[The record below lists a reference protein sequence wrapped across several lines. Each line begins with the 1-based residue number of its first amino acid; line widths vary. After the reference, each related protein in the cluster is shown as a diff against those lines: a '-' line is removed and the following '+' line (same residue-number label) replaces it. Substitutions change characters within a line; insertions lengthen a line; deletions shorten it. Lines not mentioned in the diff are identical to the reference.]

1 MSSISSSQ
9 ISPKSSG
16 AFLHDQTLY
25 QSDEPDCKSAETSS
39 SHARRNS
46 ACSEKMAQVAQS
58 QADVVATIR
67 QPSLAG
73 SQQTSGSSG
82 VIGLPS
88 VIDPSLFDDCFDL
101 NQFTANHCFTNGIL
115 NFDNLDWAATND
127 PDLAA
132 NGPDAKQFQYTDLL
146 QNDQPE
152 IGLELSYAPPE
163 QYNNLQYT
171 AESEYDIGHVLN
183 SLEPVSRELYGNVP
197 LGSNVW
203 DITSWTTSEHDGATL
218 GLSALPGGTQY
229 MPEMLQYPSV
239 SQARQMYPDPS
250 ASLYPTQPYLQFSQ
264 QQYSQQY
271 PAYPPIPIEHYKVAK
286 QMEAQPVK
294 KRKRSAYSTDS
305 DDDVPT
311 TMRPREDKLVKVIS
325 SPDASRKQSLVS
337 DDGSLSQPVSRGV
350 LKAGEKPKKCEDK
363 PWVRINHTT
372 KGETTR
378 TARINQHAQEGHKY
392 KAKRLPYGDW
402 ESTHYT
408 FEYSKNNGMHEF
420 KKRTMS
426 ARQIHEYIT
435 QYPGDNLRIW
445 IQPVASDSARR
456 YASASHS
463 HCRFEKCP
471 MRKYTGKGTAEV
483 GNYRVAFDEKHKTYG
498 PGVVDPYDC
507 VGYVHLYCMERF
519 LDFAY
524 ICQIADV
531 RVDQRVSM
539 EKEPKGHFAS
549 AFGPKHHHE
558 AAVAKKFINAARRG
572 RLAET
577 PEFANYPVH
586 EEYARGAPKP
596 HERTL
601 VYALYDMNIKHRA
614 KSQMKQFILQRTIRP
629 GSFTVHRG
637 DMEVKLVDKKI
648 ERLPAFKEFLKDG
661 SKKDFDYSAYYDKFH
676 PEIKERIKECMVLRE
691 QLIAEGGVE
700 SSTKRSR
707 RPRRDSLKDSEDE
720 IVIPSKKPKKRRVDD
735 SDSSDSS
742 PPSRKS
748 RSKKPTI
755 TFDAPSLGPSP
766 SRPNTLRQKPPI
778 NYLEPHDTLP
788 SPRATTS
795 TLAPALSSSTI
806 PPLISTTFPPPS
818 SATFLSPSSARK
830 ESCSAL
836 FPTNDTEWANFDLA
850 PLDGTETYLT
860 QAQIDALLN
869 AAYRR
874 KSSTLSMG
882 PIGATSPLLTPP
894 LSKSSSLVAP
904 PLLGARTDAAAL
916 RRASFNAKPVS
927 ACREFRVEDPP
938 VCVAEG
944 RELRRSRRGKVER
957 G

>member
-1 MSSISSSQ
+1 
-9 ISPKSSG
+9 
-16 AFLHDQTLY
+16 
-25 QSDEPDCKSAETSS
+25 
-39 SHARRNS
+39 
-46 ACSEKMAQVAQS
+46 MAQITQS
-58 QADVVATIR
+58 QADVVATTR
-67 QPSLAG
+67 QPGFVG
-73 SQQTSGSSG
+73 SQHTRGSSG

-101 NQFTANHCFTNGIL
+101 NQFTANDSFTNDIL
-115 NFDNLDWAATND
+115 NLDNPDWSATND
-127 PDLAA
+127 PDLTA
-132 NGPDAKQFQYTDLL
+132 NGSDAKQSQYTDLL
-146 QNDQPE
+146 QNVQSE
-152 IGLELSYAPPE
+152 IGLGISHAPPE
-163 QYNNLQYT
+163 ESNNIQYT
-171 AESEYDIGHVLN
+171 TEPKYDLEDVLN
-183 SLEPVSRELYGNVP
+183 SLELVSTEPYCNAP
-197 LGSNVW
+197 LGSNAW
-203 DITSWTTSEHDGATL
+203 DPTSWTVPAYDGATP
-218 GLSALPGGTQY
+218 GLSALPSGTQF
-229 MPEMLQYPSV
+229 MPDMSKYPV
-239 SQARQMYPDPS
+239 ISQTQQMYPDPS
-250 ASLYPTQPYLQFSQ
+250 AALYPTQPYQQFSQ
-264 QQYSQQY
+264 QQYSRQY
-271 PAYPPIPIEHYKVAK
+271 LEYPPIPIEHYKAAR
-286 QMEAQPVK
+286 QMAAQPVK

-305 DDDVPT
+305 EDDAPANR
-311 TMRPREDKLVKVIS
+311 RPREDELVKIIA
-325 SPDASRKQSLVS
+325 SPDASRKQSMVS
-337 DDGSLSQPVSRGV
+337 EDGSLSQPVGRGV

-378 TARINQHAQEGHKY
+378 TARINQHAEDGHKY
-392 KAKRLPYGDW
+392 KTKKLPYGDW
-402 ESTHYT
+402 DSTHYT

-601 VYALYDMNIKHRA
+601 VHALYDMNIKHRA

-676 PEIKERIKECMVLRE
+676 PEIKERIKECMILRE
-691 QLIAEGGVE
+691 QLISEGGDE
-700 SSTKRSR
+700 STSKRSR
-707 RPRRDSLKDSEDE
+707 RPRRNSLEDSEDE
-720 IVIPSKKPKKRRVDD
+720 IVVPSKKPKKRSRVDD

-742 PPSRKS
+742 PPTRKS
-748 RSKKPTI
+748 RSKKPSI
-755 TFDAPSLGPSP
+755 NFNVSSPLQPQEPPPCRPSS
-766 SRPNTLRQKPPI
+766 LRQKPRL
-778 NYLEPHDTLP
+778 NYSEPHDTMP
-788 SPRATTS
+788 SPRTTTNSASAS
-795 TLAPALSSSTI
+795 TFSPSSTVPQPALSSHAPSV
-806 PPLISTTFPPPS
+806 STTTPPP
-818 SATFLSPSSARK
+818 AFFPTNEARK
-830 ESCSAL
+830 ESCTAL
-836 FPTNDTEWANFDLA
+836 FPVTDADWANFDLA
-850 PLDGTETYLT
+850 PLDGTESFLT

-874 KSSTLSMG
+874 KSSTLSVGPMG
-882 PIGATSPLLTPP
+882 LPTPVTSPQI
-894 LSKSSSLVAP
+894 KK
-904 PLLGARTDAAAL
+904 LLGAPSSPLGAQTDAAKL

-927 ACREFRVEDPP
+927 GCREFRVEDPP

-944 RELRRSRRGKVER
+944 RELRRSSRRGKGEKS
-957 G
+957 

>member
-1 MSSISSSQ
+1 
-9 ISPKSSG
+9 
-16 AFLHDQTLY
+16 
-25 QSDEPDCKSAETSS
+25 
-39 SHARRNS
+39 
-46 ACSEKMAQVAQS
+46 MAQGAQS
-58 QADVVATIR
+58 QADAVATTR
-67 QPSLAG
+67 QPSLSG
-73 SQQTSGSSG
+73 SQQMSGSSG

-101 NQFTANHCFTNGIL
+101 SQFTANDSFMNDTL
-115 NFDNLDWAATND
+115 NLDNLDWAATND
-127 PDLAA
+127 PDIAA
-132 NGPDAKQFQYTDLL
+132 NGSDAKQSQYTDLL
-146 QNDQPE
+146 QNIQYE
-152 IGLELSYAPPE
+152 IGLGISNAPPE

-171 AESEYDIGHVLN
+171 TEAEYDLGDVLN
-183 SLEPVSRELYGNVP
+183 SLEPVSTEPYGNVP
-197 LGSNVW
+197 LGSNAW
-203 DITSWTTSEHDGATL
+203 DPTSWTIPEYDGATP
-218 GLSALPGGTQY
+218 GLSALPSGTQY
-229 MPEMLQYPSV
+229 MPDMSQYPML
-239 SQARQMYPDPS
+239 SQVRQMYPDPS
-250 ASLYPTQPYLQFSQ
+250 VPLYPTQPYLQFPQ
-264 QQYSQQY
+264 QQYSRQY
-271 PAYPPIPIEHYKVAK
+271 PEYPPIPIEHYKVAK

-305 DDDVPT
+305 EDDT
-311 TMRPREDKLVKVIS
+311 HTLRRPREDELVKVIS
-325 SPDASRKQSLVS
+325 SPDVSRKQSMVS
-337 DDGSLSQPVSRGV
+337 EDGSLSQPVSRGV

-378 TARINQHAQEGHKY
+378 TARINQHAEEGHKY
-392 KAKRLPYGDW
+392 KSKRLPYGDW
-402 ESTHYT
+402 DSTHYA

-519 LDFAY
+519 LDFSY

-648 ERLPAFKEFLKDG
+648 ERLPAFKDFLKDG

-676 PEIKERIKECMVLRE
+676 PEIKERIRECMVLRE
-691 QLIAEGGVE
+691 QLIAEGGEE
-700 SSTKRSR
+700 SSTKRTR
-707 RPRRDSLKDSEDE
+707 RPRRDSLEDSDDE
-720 IVIPSKKPKKRRVDD
+720 IVIPSRKPKKRSRVDD

-742 PPSRKS
+742 RPSHKS

-755 TFDAPSLGPSP
+755 TFDVSSP
-766 SRPNTLRQKPPI
+766 SSPPQDLPPSSRSSSLRRKPRI
-778 NYLEPHDTLP
+778 NYSEPHDTIP
-788 SPRATTS
+788 SPRTSTTS
-795 TLAPALSSSTI
+795 NTTPA
-806 PPLISTTFPPPS
+806 
-818 SATFLSPSSARK
+818 SALSPSAPLPANDARK
-830 ESCSAL
+830 ESCSTL
-836 FPTNDTEWANFDLA
+836 FPTDDASWANFDLA
-850 PLDGTETYLT
+850 PLDGTETFLT

-874 KSSTLSMG
+874 KSSTLSVG
-882 PIGATSPLLTPP
+882 PIGPASPLLKSPVATLP
-894 LSKSSSLVAP
+894 LPVTLPSVTTLPLLKSS
-904 PLLGARTDAAAL
+904 LGARTGATL

-927 ACREFRVEDPP
+927 GCREFRVEDPP

-944 RELRRSRRGKVER
+944 RELRRSRRGKGER
-957 G
+957 S

>member
-1 MSSISSSQ
+1 
-9 ISPKSSG
+9 
-16 AFLHDQTLY
+16 
-25 QSDEPDCKSAETSS
+25 
-39 SHARRNS
+39 
-46 ACSEKMAQVAQS
+46 MAQVAQS
-58 QADVVATIR
+58 QADAVATTQ
-67 QPSLAG
+67 QPRLAG

-88 VIDPSLFDDCFDL
+88 VIDPSFFDDCFDL
-101 NQFTANHCFTNGIL
+101 NQFITNDCFTNDVL
-115 NFDNLDWAATND
+115 NLDNLDWAATTD

-132 NGPDAKQFQYTDLL
+132 NGPDAKQSQYTDLL

-152 IGLELSYAPPE
+152 IGLGLSYAPPE
-163 QYNNLQYT
+163 QYNNLQHT
-171 AESEYDIGHVLN
+171 AEPEYDLGDVLN
-183 SLEPVSRELYGNVP
+183 SLEPVSKEPYGNAP
-197 LGSNVW
+197 LALNAW
-203 DITSWTTSEHDGATL
+203 DPTSWTMSEYEGATP
-218 GLSALPGGTQY
+218 GLSALPGGTQS
-229 MPEMLQYPSV
+229 MPEMLQYPSA
-239 SQARQMYPDPS
+239 SQGRQTYPDPS
-250 ASLYPTQPYLQFSQ
+250 APLYQTQPYLQFPQ
-264 QQYSQQY
+264 QQYSRQY
-271 PAYPPIPIEHYKVAK
+271 PECPPIPIENYKVAK
-286 QMEAQPVK
+286 QMKAQPVK
-294 KRKRSAYSTDS
+294 KRKRSAFSTDS
-305 DDDVPT
+305 EDDAPT
-311 TMRPREDKLVKVIS
+311 TMRPREDQLVKVIA
-325 SPDASRKQSLVS
+325 SPDASRKQSMIS
-337 DDGSLSQPVSRGV
+337 EDGFLSQPVSRGV

-378 TARINQHAQEGHKY
+378 TARINQHAEEGHRY
-392 KAKRLPYGDW
+392 KTKKLPYGDW

-408 FEYSKNNGMHEF
+408 FDYSKNNGMHEF

-519 LDFAY
+519 LDFAF

-577 PEFANYPVH
+577 PEFADYPVH

-676 PEIKERIKECMVLRE
+676 PEIKERIKECMALRE
-691 QLIAEGGVE
+691 QLIAEDGAE
-700 SSTKRSR
+700 NSTKRSR
-707 RPRRDSLKDSEDE
+707 RPRRSSLEESEDE
-720 IVIPSKKPKKRRVDD
+720 IVMPSKRHKKRRLDD

-742 PPSRKS
+742 PPSRKTG
-748 RSKKPTI
+748 SKKPTL
-755 TFDAPSLGPSP
+755 TFDISSPQDPQPS
-766 SRPNTLRQKPPI
+766 SRPSSLRQKPRI
-778 NYLEPHDTLP
+778 NYSEPHDSLP
-788 SPRATTS
+788 SPRTT
-795 TLAPALSSSTI
+795 TPA
-806 PPLISTTFPPPS
+806 
-818 SATFLSPSSARK
+818 SALSPSSTAPKPALSPSDPSLSTTPAANDARK
-830 ESCSAL
+830 ESCTAL
-836 FPTNDTEWANFDLA
+836 FPTNDSEWANLDLA
-850 PLDGTETYLT
+850 PLDGTEAFLT

-882 PIGATSPLLTPP
+882 PVATSAPGTLPGVLSVPLVA
-894 LSKSSSLVAP
+894 SSSSSSSSS
-904 PLLGARTDAAAL
+904 L

-944 RELRRSRRGKVER
+944 RELRRSSRRGKVEKV
-957 G
+957 